1 LDLGET
7 YLDFLQ
13 SLSLLFQLVL
23 YLLEV
28 LNFVRNFGSTL
39 NFIILSALK
48 FFDCLLNG
56 IFVEVDEAHVLLEVF
71 KLLIDPLF
79 FHLKAIVVS

>member
-28 LNFVRNFGSTL
+28 LDFVRDFGSPL